1 MSVLPLLGSLS
12 LALHN
17 GEPNL
22 EDFMRPLLPLFI
34 IVALALALS
43 GPALAGK
50 QNKGH
55 GKGNNQGRAA
65 EVQTGKA
72 IAAVIT
78 AVERSLISGYLTRNR
93 ASLPSVFA
101 NAKPLPPGLANK
113 IARGGSMPPGIA
125 KRFLPNNLAAQLP
138 ARPGQQW
145 IVAGTDIVLIEAATH
160 LIVDVLKGVL

>member
-1 MSVLPLLGSLS
+1 
-12 LALHN
+12 
-17 GEPNL
+17 
-22 EDFMRPLLPLFI
+22 MRPLLPLFI

-65 EVQTGKA
+65 EVQTDKA
-72 IAAVIT
+72 IATVIT

-101 NAKPLPPGLANK
+101 NAKPLPPGIANK

-125 KRFLPNNLAAQLP
+125 KRFLPNNLLAQLP
-138 ARPGQQW
+138 ARPGHQW
-145 IVAGTDIVLIEAATH
+145 VVAGTDIVLIEAATH
-160 LIVDVLKGVL
+160 LIVDVLKAVL